1 MLMSRLFVR
10 AELPIE
16 SEAQLTI
23 GAAVHVPR
31 LRTANTHA
39 PLKTHTVLCQ
49 HIETANCATQ
59 KDYYGDTKQ

>member
-16 SEAQLTI
+16 LPEAQLTI

-31 LRTANTHA
+31 S
-39 PLKTHTVLCQ
+39 
-49 HIETANCATQ
+49 
-59 KDYYGDTKQ
+59 